1 MRIAW
6 GSGPRCKPAQNNHG
20 LVFFLIRAASHEE
33 GARGPFIQSGL
44 LPQAPKEGPVV
55 TPPSRSCPVGR
66 EVGHRSPP
74 SACPS
79 LSSLVQLYGRHMETV
94 SIYPAPPGCG
104 CTLCS
109 SERKPWI
116 PRRAVAE
123 AACKAASCFAGSV
136 WACYIS
142 VAICANR
149 SSWCVGLRSGWG
161 AALRRG
167 GRVSVTVL
175 YPHACPSGL
184 VFRAR
189 LLPVILVHLP
199 GPIARIRGE

>member
-1 MRIAW
+1 MHGGRA
-6 GSGPRCKPAQNNHG
+6 PQCKPSQNNHG
-20 LVFFLIRAASHEE
+20 LAFFLVRAACHEE
-33 GARGPFIQSGL
+33 GAHRPLIQSGL

-55 TPPSRSCPVGR
+55 TRPADPALLRGRWVTEALPPPVLP
-66 EVGHRSPP
+66 SPP
-74 SACPS
+74 WCSFMAGIWKLFLFTQHP
-79 LSSLVQLYGRHMETV
+79 QDAAAH
-94 SIYPAPPGCG
+94 
-104 CTLCS
+104 CS

-175 YPHACPSGL
+175 CPHACPPAL

-189 LLPVILVHLP
+189 LLPVV
-199 GPIARIRGE
+199 